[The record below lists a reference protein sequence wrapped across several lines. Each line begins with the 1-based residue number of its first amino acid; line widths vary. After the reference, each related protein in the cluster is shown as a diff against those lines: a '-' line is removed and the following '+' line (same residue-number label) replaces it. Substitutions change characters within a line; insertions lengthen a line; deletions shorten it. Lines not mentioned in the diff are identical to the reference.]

1 MDDPNITMKEYI
13 RLKEEKARKRGE
25 VFNWETYKYGKIWY
39 DEDVLDLRS
48 AENEFPAIVFND
60 SLTSNET
67 LFCEPTVSSLNNN
80 ELDFR
85 ISFDEFDDA
94 DYTNEFPAIVYNDA
108 LTSKSDF
115 STEPTLCPQRIDK
128 FDLNDETSLS
138 EYDEVEQSIL
148 YFNDLFPFN
157 IVNPDDLKSDKGT
170 DENKIDMIQSSRGNE
185 NANKLLK
192 ESHDMALPPRDQRHQ
207 YLRYEGLQYTDA
219 DIADFET
226 KLARIYK
233 REIHRVQVINFGGLP
248 DLMAE
253 GLSTR
258 MLMEYKDA
266 QGQSMF
272 TNRAWRRLFDIRG
285 PLVYELILEFFRTS
299 PSYTFIRDPMLRLCH
314 RLIACSIAGRSQA
327 PKKGAIIFRGQY
339 VARLAKHF
347 GLLTKER
354 LQGLTV
360 IATALPIIDMA
371 ELVRLQLYVELDDTW
386 ASVPTGPARQEG
398 GVGGV
403 AEEAP
408 GKRIARLEEEVH
420 DMREALQGQREVLDR
435 MAHNFSRTKTGSKFS
450 TIIREYVTEPS
461 KLSKSRVELR
471 GESDFKY
478 VKEGRKKSN
487 LKTSL

>member
-1 MDDPNITMKEYI
+1 MDDSNITMEEYI
-13 RLKEEKARKRGE
+13 RLEEEKARKRGK

-192 ESHDMALPPRDQRHQ
+192 ESHDMVPLPPRDQTRVASLSGFGREDKDGVYTRVLQ
-207 YLRYEGLQYTDA
+207 ACRIGDEMGLDMAGTLCIQLGEDEFGAYWLGSERLIPDKGDLSDYWVEISSDMDFLRGA
-219 DIADFET
+219 
-226 KLARIYK
+226 
-233 REIHRVQVINFGGLP
+233 
-248 DLMAE
+248 
-253 GLSTR
+253 
-258 MLMEYKDA
+258 
-266 QGQSMF
+266 
-272 TNRAWRRLFDIRG
+272 
-285 PLVYELILEFFRTS
+285 
-299 PSYTFIRDPMLRLCH
+299 PSYTYIKDLVRRLCH
-314 RLIACSIAGRSQA
+314 RAANVPYLSAQYLFRHVEGRKSSA
-327 PKKGAIIFRGQY
+327 RLLRGHFIKRLAHHFSLVSNNGLRGLSV
-339 VARLAKHF
+339 VAR
-347 GLLTKER
+347 E
-354 LQGLTV
+354 
-360 IATALPIIDMA
+360 LPLIDMG
-371 ELVRLQLYVELDDTW
+371 ELDDA
-386 ASVPTGPARQEG
+386 ASAPEAAEDALAINKGAQAVPAPVQAPQPPPPPPVTG
-398 GVGGV
+398 
-403 AEEAP
+403 
-408 GKRIARLEEEVH
+408 
-420 DMREALQGQREVLDR
+420 
-435 MAHNFSRTKTGSKFS
+435 RTM
-450 TIIREYVTEPS
+450 P
-461 KLSKSRVELR
+461 
-471 GESDFKY
+471 
-478 VKEGRKKSN
+478 
-487 LKTSL
+487 

>member
-1 MDDPNITMKEYI
+1 MMK
-13 RLKEEKARKRGE
+13 
-25 VFNWETYKYGKIWY
+25 TYS
-39 DEDVLDLRS
+39 DLES

-67 LFCEPTVSSLNNN
+67 LFCEPT
-80 ELDFR
+80 
-85 ISFDEFDDA
+85 
-94 DYTNEFPAIVYNDA
+94 NEFPAIVYNDA
-108 LTSKSDF
+108 PTSKSNF
-115 STEPTLCPQRIDK
+115 STEPTLCPQHIDK
-128 FDLNDETSLS
+128 FNLNDETSLS
-138 EYDEVEQSIL
+138 KYDEVEQSIL

-170 DENKIDMIQSSRGNE
+170 DENKIDMIQSSR
-185 NANKLLK
+185 
-192 ESHDMALPPRDQRHQ
+192 DMALPPRDQRHQ